1 MEMIMEYDDYVGP
14 GSELVSAIYACI
26 YDNMLPSVWLE
37 YVIHKRILWYI
48 FR

>member
-14 GSELVSAIYACI
+14 GSELVSAIYA
-26 YDNMLPSVWLE
+26 NMLPSVWLE
-37 YVIHKRILWYI
+37 YVIHKHILWYI